1 MSAGGW
7 WMGVMSF
14 PLRFRQCCHLL
25 DVSLPWTLVYVP
37 LSGAL
42 LVLRLFAVLGGPGL
56 RPSPP
61 PRRCV
66 AHQVARGDRRWR
78 RDDGGGGVSLA
89 LLPENRIR
97 GRSGRVR
104 SRQCRIA
111 IPPPGMHNSGCPGG
125 QCRISRSPSTCD
137 AVSRHSDVLVAED
150 ISPRSYP
157 ASGGGGGGGGS
168 RLRGRG
174 DKGAAVADFAR
185 TETPPPIAGRRVDPT
200 DCLIPPIPRRRR

>member
-1 MSAGGW
+1 MSRSRGPSSMYHCLALFS
-7 WMGVMSF
+7 SF
-14 PLRFRQCCHLL
+14 VC
-25 DVSLPWTLVYVP
+25 SLYSLVPASVR
-37 LSGAL
+37 
-42 LVLRLFAVLGGPGL
+42 RLP
-56 RPSPP
+56 RD

-66 AHQVARGDRRWR
+66 THQVARGDRRWR

-111 IPPPGMHNSGCPGG
+111 IPPPGMHNSGFPGG
-125 QCRISRSPSTCD
+125 RCRISRSPSTCD
-137 AVSRHSDVLVAED
+137 AVSRHSDVLVAEN
-150 ISPRSYP
+150 ISPLSYP

-185 TETPPPIAGRRVDPT
+185 TETPPPIAGRCVDPT
-200 DCLIPPIPRRRR
+200 DRLIHPIPCRRR